1 MRNNYRYNRY
11 NRNVR
16 IRRKRI
22 LILII
27 IIVALGGLAGS
38 IIDDKFFAK
47 DKNVQALA
55 SNEAVG
61 SNQDDEANKTKEDD
75 TNAEVQNDSYVDDVA
90 SVEKFLTQQAKGQ
103 KIEDTDGKKVVYLSF
118 DDGPSETNTPSILK
132 TLKEEN
138 VKATFF
144 VLGKA
149 IDQSEAN
156 KNLLKQELEEGHA
169 IGNHSYSHNYKYL
182 YPNGSVNTNNF
193 MSEINKTNE
202 SLKKVLGED
211 FSTRAIRFPGGHMSW
226 KNTGEV
232 DKIMKEKDYH
242 YVDWNALS
250 KDAEGPHKNADQ
262 LTEEVKKTVENKT
275 KVVLLMHDT
284 YGKEETAKAL
294 PGIIEYLKGQG
305 YEFRTFK

>member
-1 MRNNYRYNRY
+1 M
-11 NRNVR
+11 
-16 IRRKRI
+16 
-22 LILII
+22 
-27 IIVALGGLAGS
+27 
-38 IIDDKFFAK
+38 
-47 DKNVQALA
+47 
-55 SNEAVG
+55 
-61 SNQDDEANKTKEDD
+61 
-75 TNAEVQNDSYVDDVA
+75 
-90 SVEKFLTQQAKGQ
+90 
-103 KIEDTDGKKVVYLSF
+103 
-118 DDGPSETNTPSILK
+118 
-132 TLKEEN
+132 
-138 VKATFF
+138 
-144 VLGKA
+144 
-149 IDQSEAN
+149 
-156 KNLLKQELEEGHA
+156 LKQEVEEGHA

-232 DKIMKEKDYH
+232 DKIMKENDYH

-262 LTEEVKKTVENKT
+262 LTEEVKKTVGNKT

-294 PGIIEYLKGQG
+294 PGIIEYLKSQG

>member
-1 MRNNYRYNRY
+1 MRNNYRYSRY

-22 LILII
+22 LILTI
-27 IIVALGGLAGS
+27 IIVALGGLATS
-38 IIDDKFFAK
+38 IIDDKFFSK

-55 SNEAVG
+55 SNEAVV
-61 SNQDDEANKTKEDD
+61 SKQDDEANKTKEDD
-75 TNAEVQNDSYVDDVA
+75 TNAEAQSDSNVDDVA

-132 TLKEEN
+132 TLKDEN

-156 KNLLKQELEEGHA
+156 KNLLKQEVEEGHT

-193 MSEINKTNE
+193 MSEINRTNE

-262 LTEEVKKTVENKT
+262 LTEEVKKTVGNKT

-294 PGIIEYLKGQG
+294 PGIIDYLKSQG

>member
-1 MRNNYRYNRY
+1 MRNNYRYSRY

-22 LILII
+22 LILTI
-27 IIVALGGLAGS
+27 IIVALGGLATS
-38 IIDDKFFAK
+38 IIDDKFFSK

-55 SNEAVG
+55 SNEAVV
-61 SNQDDEANKTKEDD
+61 SKQDDEANKTKEDD
-75 TNAEVQNDSYVDDVA
+75 TNAEVQSDSNVDDVA

-132 TLKEEN
+132 TLKDEN

-156 KNLLKQELEEGHA
+156 KNLLKQEVEEGHT

-262 LTEEVKKTVENKT
+262 LTEEVKKTVGNKT

-294 PGIIEYLKGQG
+294 PGIIDYLKSQG

>member
-1 MRNNYRYNRY
+1 MRNNYRYSRY

-16 IRRKRI
+16 IRRKKI
-22 LILII
+22 LILTI
-27 IIVALGGLAGS
+27 IIVALGGLATS
-38 IIDDKFFAK
+38 IIDDKFFSK

-55 SNEAVG
+55 SNEAVV
-61 SNQDDEANKTKEDD
+61 SKQDDEANKTKEDD
-75 TNAEVQNDSYVDDVA
+75 TNAEVQSDSNVDDVA
-90 SVEKFLTQQAKGQ
+90 SVEKFLTQQVKGQ

-132 TLKEEN
+132 TLKDEN

-149 IDQSEAN
+149 IDQSETN
-156 KNLLKQELEEGHA
+156 KNLLKQEVEEGHA

-262 LTEEVKKTVENKT
+262 LTEEVKKTVGNKT

-294 PGIIEYLKGQG
+294 PGIIEYLKNQG
-305 YEFRTFK
+305 YEFRIFK

>member
-1 MRNNYRYNRY
+1 MRNNYRYSRY

-22 LILII
+22 LILTI
-27 IIVALGGLAGS
+27 IIVALGGLATS
-38 IIDDKFFAK
+38 IIDDKFFSK

-55 SNEAVG
+55 SNEAVV
-61 SNQDDEANKTKEDD
+61 SKQDDGANKTKEDD
-75 TNAEVQNDSYVDDVA
+75 TNAEVQSDSNVDDVA

-132 TLKEEN
+132 TLKDEN

-156 KNLLKQELEEGHA
+156 KNLLKQEVEEGHA

-262 LTEEVKKTVENKT
+262 LTEEVKKTVGNKT

-294 PGIIEYLKGQG
+294 PGVIDYLKSQG

>member
-1 MRNNYRYNRY
+1 MRNNYRYSRY

-22 LILII
+22 LILTI
-27 IIVALGGLAGS
+27 IIVALGGLATS
-38 IIDDKFFAK
+38 IIDDKFFSK

-55 SNEAVG
+55 SNEAVV
-61 SNQDDEANKTKEDD
+61 SKQDDEANKTKEDD
-75 TNAEVQNDSYVDDVA
+75 TNAEAQSDSNVDDVA

-103 KIEDTDGKKVVYLSF
+103 KIEDTDGKKVIYLSF

-132 TLKEEN
+132 TLKDEN

-156 KNLLKQELEEGHA
+156 KNLLKQEVEEGHA

-262 LTEEVKKTVENKT
+262 LTEEVKKTVGNKT

-294 PGIIEYLKGQG
+294 PGIIDYLKSQG

>member
-1 MRNNYRYNRY
+1 MRNNYRYSRY

-22 LILII
+22 LILTI
-27 IIVALGGLAGS
+27 IIVALGGLATS
-38 IIDDKFFAK
+38 IIDDKFFSK

-55 SNEAVG
+55 SNEAVV
-61 SNQDDEANKTKEDD
+61 SKQDDGANKTKEDD
-75 TNAEVQNDSYVDDVA
+75 TNAEVQSDSNVDDVA

-132 TLKEEN
+132 TLKDEN

-156 KNLLKQELEEGHA
+156 KNLLKQEVEEGHA

-262 LTEEVKKTVENKT
+262 LTEEVKKTVGNKT

-294 PGIIEYLKGQG
+294 PGIIDYLKSQG